1 MLIIPAIDLRKGLCV
16 RLKQGHKQ
24 DAKVYHDDAVEIAT
38 GYQSDGAQ
46 MLHVVD
52 LDGAFADP
60 NSLNRRVLGKIVSRI
75 DIPVQFGGGL
85 RTLTDIEQVI
95 ELGVSRVVVG
105 TLAIETPETLVQAL
119 RSFGSASVVVGIDAR
134 NGQVTTRGWE
144 KTEKVSAIDLA
155 QQVALA
161 GIERIVYTDVAR
173 DGMLSGANIEQT
185 CAIARASGLKVTA
198 SGGIASLNDI
208 QRIKSVSEFGIDSV
222 IIGTALYEGRFT
234 LKEALAT

>member
-1 MLIIPAIDLRKGLCV
+1 MLIIPAIDLRNGLCV
-16 RLKQGHKQ
+16 RLKQGHKH
-24 DAKVYHDDAVEIAT
+24 DAKIYHDDAVEIAK

-60 NSLNRRVLGKIVSRI
+60 NSLNRQVLGKIVSGI

-95 ELGVSRVVVG
+95 GLGVRRVVVG
-105 TLAIETPETLVQAL
+105 TLAIESPETLHQAL
-119 RSFGSASVVVGIDAR
+119 RSFGGAGIVVGIDAR
-134 NGQVTTRGWE
+134 DGQVMTRGWE

-155 QQVALA
+155 QRVALA

-173 DGMLSGANIEQT
+173 DGMLSGVNIEQT

-208 QRIKSVSEFGIDSV
+208 QRIKGVSECGIDSV

-234 LKEALAT
+234 LTEALAT